1 MVKKKVN
8 MALILG
14 VSAENSKKNEQEVQ
28 LALTEA
34 GYTCACCGIQSE
46 PNNKGK
52 LSIEKNGFMYLVV
65 DEEGKENVVCTL
77 CYYSLNMDRL
87 FAPKFIYYPWLSQ
100 EQINYLLHYFYT
112 IMQAGADSLKKKASA
127 CVFQLNN
134 FSFHLNKID
143 PTLVNEPSKLIHLLK
158 WLQMEEPENYRLR
171 NDKYLKGIRLIH
183 FSIPTVSPDIMAV
196 FKYSESLLRE
206 ESMEDKWQAVYLNHV
221 KARQEGS
228 LA

>member
-1 MVKKKVN
+1 

-14 VSAENSKKNEQEVQ
+14 VSTESSKKNEEEIK
-28 LALTEA
+28 LALGEA
-34 GYTCACCGIQSE
+34 GYTCACCGIMSE

-52 LSIEKNGFMYLVV
+52 LSIERNGFMYLVI
-65 DEEGKENVVCTL
+65 DDEGKEKVVCTL

-87 FAPKFIYYPWLSQ
+87 FAPTFIYYPWLLQ

-112 IMQAGADSLKKKASA
+112 IMQSGSKSLINKANA
-127 CVFQLNN
+127 YVFKLNS

-143 PTLVNEPSKLIHLLK
+143 PTLVEEPFKLIRLLK

-171 NDKYLKGIRLIH
+171 NEKYLKGIRLIP

-221 KARQEGS
+221 KARQEGL